1 MTDEEYTI
9 TDREALTAQD
19 IREAIRKM
27 RIEEKRRKA
36 GITEDILKVNTAAG
50 CIIAM
55 QLGRAPAFKVFNMVL
70 PGVPVEEQEEL
81 MDSFEDLWEEHE
93 KQVKRAIKYLEA
105 HYDFVEKEVEE

>member
-9 TDREALTAQD
+9 TDREAPTAYD
-19 IREAIRKM
+19 IREAIRKE
-27 RIEEKRRKA
+27 RIKESRRRA
-36 GITEDILKVNTAAG
+36 GITEEILKVNTAAG

-70 PGVPVEEQEEL
+70 PGVPVEEQEDL
-81 MDSFEDLWEEHE
+81 MDCFEDLWEKRE
-93 KQVKRAIKYLEA
+93 KQVKKAIDYLSA

>member
-9 TDREALTAQD
+9 TDREAPTAYD
-19 IREAIRKM
+19 VREAIRKM
-27 RIEEKRRKA
+27 RVEESRRRA

-70 PGVPVEEQEEL
+70 PGVPVEEQEDL
-81 MDSFEDLWEEHE
+81 MDRFEDLWDERER
-93 KQVKRAIKYLEA
+93 QVKKAIEYLDS
-105 HYDFVEKEVEE
+105 HYDFVEKEGSE